1 MAFTQLIS
9 ISMLT
14 IYIIWQKFSKAEVD
28 SLDDFVE
35 VVEQSCAVN
44 KAQPV
49 GKAKITVFVAE
60 KKEVWEKNKRDR
72 GERTDEKWDS
82 DKERGVSTK
91 GNRKLELMEKA
102 GDRGEVVRRWERKQ
116 RQGRRQGQVKGLG
129 QSEKRERN
137 LKGSEDNTEECGV
150 KAESKNEE
158 EEEEGK
164 EGREEGKEGSDEA
177 KEEEEAIVQ
186 Q

>member
-1 MAFTQLIS
+1 MAAPIEDVLIEVHHLMMNLQKKKKSGRRTNETEVRGRMRNGTVTRREESVQRGILVLFTRNKQGKRPCKL
-9 ISMLT
+9 
-14 IYIIWQKFSKAEVD
+14 KA
-28 SLDDFVE
+28 L
-35 VVEQSCAVN
+35 CHC
-44 KAQPV
+44 KL
-49 GKAKITVFVAE
+49 G
-60 KKEVWEKNKRDR
+60 
-72 GERTDEKWDS
+72 
-82 DKERGVSTK
+82 
-91 GNRKLELMEKA
+91 KLELMEKA